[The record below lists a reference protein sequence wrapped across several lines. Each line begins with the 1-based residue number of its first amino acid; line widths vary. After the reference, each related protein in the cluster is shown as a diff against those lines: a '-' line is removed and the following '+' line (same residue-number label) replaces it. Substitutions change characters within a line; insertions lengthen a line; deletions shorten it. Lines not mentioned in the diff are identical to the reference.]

1 VFLGASLAACFDSK
15 RIIFRGEAD
24 LPDSG
29 AAGGAGLALPPRS
42 AAAAPGSV
50 APGADERASG
60 PATITGATPLAAD
73 EPVLL
78 DSGVVTGPVDA
89 GELDASP

>member
-15 RIIFRGEAD
+15 RIIFTSEAN

-29 AAGGAGLALPPRS
+29 AAGGAGLAPPSRS

-50 APGADERASG
+50 TPGADERASG
-60 PATITGATPLAAD
+60 AATIMGATPLAAD
-73 EPVLL
+73 EAVPL
-78 DSGVVTGPVDA
+78 DAGVVTGPFDA
-89 GELDASP
+89 GLDASP